1 MHQLIGK
8 KKNLILYFLLL
19 IVLSTT
25 TNKNLNKT
33 ENLFQIKNINIAG
46 ISLDNTEEL
55 NNKLLS
61 FDKPDTEIL
70 LILTE

>member
-8 KKNLILYFLLL
+8 KKTLILYFLLL

-55 NNKLLS
+55 NNKLLNYVIS
-61 FDKPDTEIL
+61 I
-70 LILTE
+70 I